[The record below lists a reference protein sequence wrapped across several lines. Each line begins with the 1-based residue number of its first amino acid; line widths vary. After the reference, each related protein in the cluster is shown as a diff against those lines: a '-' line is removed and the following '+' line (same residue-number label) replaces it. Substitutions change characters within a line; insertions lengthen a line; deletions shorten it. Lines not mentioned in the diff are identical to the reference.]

1 MNDETVICLMT
12 EKMDVGS
19 QEFKDFQLLIRAKV
33 ENLSTDVRNRMEM
46 YTLKLKMIQYLKTN
60 NQKIRSAGY
69 YLKQAL
75 TRLKIKQNKFAA
87 YIDLKPPN
95 LTKII
100 KDQRKINMEQALIFE
115 KIFQIDAE
123 IWLRIQT
130 KKELADLEKVN
141 KMEYKKYSLDDL
153 VYEG

>member
-1 MNDETVICLMT
+1 MKDETVNGLMT
-12 EKMDVGS
+12 EKMDIGS
-19 QEFKDFQLLIRAKV
+19 HEFKDFHLLIHAKAA
-33 ENLSTDVRNRMEM
+33 NIPTDVKNRMEM
-46 YTLKLKMIQYLKTN
+46 YTLKLEMIQYLRTN
-60 NQKIRSAGY
+60 NLKTRSVGY

-141 KMEYKKYSLDDL
+141 KKEYKNYSLEDL
-153 VYEG
+153 VYKG

>member
-1 MNDETVICLMT
+1 MNDKTVDGLLT
-12 EKMDVGS
+12 ERMDIGS
-19 QEFKDFQLLIRAKV
+19 QEFKDFQLLIRAKAASV
-33 ENLSTDVRNRMEM
+33 PSEVKNRVEM
-46 YTLKLKMIQYLKTN
+46 YTLKLKMINYLKGDN
-60 NQKIRSAGY
+60 PNIRSVGF

-95 LTKII
+95 LTKIL

-115 KIFQIDAE
+115 SIFQIDAE

-130 KKELADLEKVN
+130 KKELSDLEKI
-141 KMEYKKYSLDDL
+141 KQKEYKKYTLEDL

>member
-1 MNDETVICLMT
+1 MKDETVNGLMT
-12 EKMDVGS
+12 EKMDIGS
-19 QEFKDFQLLIRAKV
+19 QEFKDFQLLIRAKAA
-33 ENLSTDVRNRMEM
+33 NLPTDVKNRMEM
-46 YTLKLKMIQYLKTN
+46 YTLKLKMIKYLKTN
-60 NQKIRSAGY
+60 NVKTKSVGY

-130 KKELADLEKVN
+130 KKELADLEKI
-141 KMEYKKYSLDDL
+141 KKKEHRKYSLEDL

>member
-1 MNDETVICLMT
+1 MKDETVNGLMT
-12 EKMDVGS
+12 EKMDIGS
-19 QEFKDFQLLIRAKV
+19 QEFKDFQLLIRAKAS
-33 ENLSTDVRNRMEM
+33 NLPEDVKNRMEM
-46 YTLKLKMIQYLKTN
+46 YTLKLKMNQYLKTN
-60 NQKIRSAGY
+60 SQKIKSVGY
-69 YLKQAL
+69 FLKQAL

-130 KKELADLEKVN
+130 KKELADLERMN
-141 KMEYKKYSLDDL
+141 KRAFKKYSLEEL
-153 VYEG
+153 IYEG

>member
-1 MNDETVICLMT
+1 MKDETVNGLMT
-12 EKMDVGS
+12 EKMDIGS
-19 QEFKDFQLLIRAKV
+19 KEFKDFQLLIRAKAA
-33 ENLSTDVRNRMEM
+33 NLPTDVKNRMEM
-46 YTLKLKMIQYLKTN
+46 YTLKLKMIKYLKTN
-60 NQKIRSAGY
+60 NAKTKSVGY

-87 YIDLKPPN
+87 YINIKPPN

-100 KDQRKINMEQALIFE
+100 KDQRKINMEQALIFD

-130 KKELADLEKVN
+130 KKDLADLEKVN
-141 KMEYKKYSLDDL
+141 KMEYKKYSLNDL
-153 VYEG
+153 VCEG

>member
-1 MNDETVICLMT
+1 MNDETVIGLMT

-46 YTLKLKMIQYLKTN
+46 YTQKLKMIQYLKTN

>member
-1 MNDETVICLMT
+1 MKDETINGTMT
-12 EKMDVGS
+12 ERMDIGS
-19 QEFKDFQLLIRAKV
+19 QEFKDFQLLIRAKA
-33 ENLSTDVRNRMEM
+33 ENLPTDVKNRMEM
-46 YTLKLKMIQYLKTN
+46 YTLKLKMIQYLKTDN
-60 NQKIRSAGY
+60 LKIRSVGY

-75 TRLKIKQNKFAA
+75 TKLKIKQNKFAA

-130 KKELADLEKVN
+130 KKDLSDLEKVN
-141 KMEYKKYSLDDL
+141 KNEFKKYSLKDL
-153 VYEG
+153 VYDG

>member
-1 MNDETVICLMT
+1 MKDETVNGLLT
-12 EKMDVGS
+12 ERMDIGS
-19 QEFKDFQLLIRAKV
+19 QEFKDFQLLIQAKAA
-33 ENLSTDVRNRMEM
+33 NLPTDVKNRVEM
-46 YTLKLKMIQYLKTN
+46 YTLKLKMVKYLKTN
-60 NQKIRSAGY
+60 NLKIRSVGY

-95 LTKII
+95 LTKIL

-141 KMEYKKYSLDDL
+141 KMDYKKYSLEDL